1 MKLAI
6 PPANSRP
13 SVPALSQP
21 PDNGMDVRSVAQI
34 FISRAW
40 IILLA
45 AAICVGAAVVYVL
58 KTPKKYAATAV
69 LEAKSPTQSLNVV
82 NRDMTNEVNALEE
95 QHTFEQSLTNR
106 TLLINVAR
114 TLHLDHDTRLFP
126 KRVADTEVSDS
137 DVAKAIV
144 PLVQAELRRG
154 TRLVDLKVTYFDAE
168 TAKLIA
174 DKIIELY
181 IAQGLSMETGASAK
195 ATNSLAA
202 EAERLQQKL
211 AESDKA
217 LQAFKEKNSGLPQ
230 DAGFNLS
237 VERTKELNTQFSK
250 AKGQRLQLEA
260 DMAALDQIKDSPV
273 ENLLSIGSIAGQ
285 PDVIEL
291 NRAISDKQ
299 REFLVLKEWS
309 GTHHPRYVQA
319 QKEIDYLTAAR
330 NETLRSA
337 AGKLRSN
344 YENALEAEKKLQAA
358 IADQERISTE
368 AGKQIIPL
376 AQLQNEVNTNRE
388 LYEMVAKKVK
398 ETNLA
403 ATLAAANFRV
413 TEAPIVQPDAVW
425 PRKTQLLG
433 IALAVGLML
442 GAGIAF
448 GLEVVKPAAPAPK
461 MDAPMPP
468 DLPILA
474 ELPATGQDT
483 LTLAIDCALHR
494 HTPECAA
501 FRTLRSSISF
511 LRHDQESR
519 SVTITSATEDG
530 ETSFCALNLA
540 ATYAGEQLRTLL
552 IVADFKNHD
561 LDGILIDPARGPVRG
576 LFEGLANSLQPE
588 GFCHPTSIPNL
599 YFIPA
604 GNPVTDPSALLKSEN
619 FRELMIRAWNAVD
632 RIIVCAP
639 PLAEMKEPA
648 TLLQYAEAVCLVA
661 KSGRTSRAQIS
672 AAVSRLRFPGHGP
685 AGLVMTSA
693 PPRIMAG
700 PPPPESRSLLHAA
713 AETAG
718 VPE

>member
-1 MKLAI
+1 VLRI
-6 PPANSRP
+6 FYSRIWLIAVM
-13 SVPALSQP
+13 SAL
-21 PDNGMDVRSVAQI
+21 
-34 FISRAW
+34 
-40 IILLA
+40 
-45 AAICVGAAVVYVL
+45 CVGAAAVYII

-82 NRDMTNEVNALEE
+82 SREMTNEVNALEE

-106 TLLINVAR
+106 TLLISVVR
-114 TLHLDHDTRLFP
+114 DLHLDHDSRLFP
-126 KRVADTEVSDS
+126 KRAADREVSDAEI
-137 DVAKAIV
+137 AKAIT

-154 TRLVDLKVTYFDAE
+154 TRLVDLKVTYFDPE
-168 TAKLIA
+168 TAKQIA
-174 DKIIELY
+174 DKVIELY
-181 IAQGLSMETGASAK
+181 IAQGMSMETGASAK
-195 ATNSLAA
+195 ATTSLAM
-202 EAERLQQKL
+202 EAERLRQKL

-237 VERTKELNTQFSK
+237 VERTKELNAQFSK
-250 AKGQRLQLEA
+250 AKGERLQLEA
-260 DMAALDQIKDSPV
+260 DMAALDQNKNGPA
-273 ENLLSIGSIAGQ
+273 ENLLSIGSIASQ
-285 PDVIEL
+285 PDVMEL
-291 NRAISDKQ
+291 NRVISDKQ

-309 GTHHPRYVQA
+309 GPRHPRYAQA
-319 QKEIDYLTAAR
+319 QKEIDYLTTSRNDTLKNAA
-330 NETLRSA
+330 S
-337 AGKLRSN
+337 KLRAN
-344 YENALEAEKKLQAA
+344 YETALEAEKKLQAA
-358 IADQERISTE
+358 IVEQEHISTE

-388 LYEMVAKKVK
+388 LYEMVAKRVK

-403 ATLAAANFRV
+403 ATLAVANFRV
-413 TEAPIVQPDAVW
+413 TEAPIVQPEAVW

-433 IALAVGLML
+433 IALVAGLML
-442 GAGIAF
+442 GAGAAF
-448 GLEVVKPAAPAPK
+448 GLEVLNPSDSRPRAEAPT
-461 MDAPMPP
+461 PP

-474 ELPATGQDT
+474 ELPATGQDS

-519 SVTITSATEDG
+519 SITVTSATEDG

-576 LFEGLANSLQPE
+576 LYEGLANSLQPE
-588 GFCHPTSIPNL
+588 GFCHATPIPNL

-604 GNPVTDPSALLKSEN
+604 GIPVTDPVALLKGEN
-619 FRELMIRAWNAVD
+619 FRELMIRAWNVVD

-639 PLAEMKEPA
+639 PLAEMKEPVA
-648 TLLQYAEAVCLVA
+648 LLQYAEAVCLVA
-661 KSGRTSRAQIS
+661 KSGRTSRSQIAS
-672 AAVSRLRFPGHGP
+672 AASRLRFPGHGP
-685 AGLVMTSA
+685 AGLVLTSA

-700 PPPPESRSLLHAA
+700 QPPPDTRSLLHAA

-718 VPE
+718 APE